1 MSQPSISIACHQTL
15 LGSNGINIIYGHLSV
30 VTGDSDELLN
40 FNSTLT
46 SYLDLFFSMMNVTNN
61 ITDATNDDSSLA
73 AGAVAGIVI
82 TIVVM
87 TMSMIV
93 VILIV
98 VVFCYNHYKQL

>member
-1 MSQPSISIACHQTL
+1 VICS
-15 LGSNGINIIYGHLSV
+15 HLSV
-30 VTGDSDELLN
+30 VTGNSDELLN

-61 ITDATNDDSSLA
+61 VTDATNDDSSLA

-82 TIVVM
+82 TIAVL

-98 VVFCYNHYKQL
+98 CYNRYKQL

>member
-1 MSQPSISIACHQTL
+1 MICS
-15 LGSNGINIIYGHLSV
+15 HLSV
-30 VTGDSDELLN
+30 VTGNSDELLN

-61 ITDATNDDSSLA
+61 VTDATNDDSSLA

-82 TIVVM
+82 TIAVL

-98 VVFCYNHYKQL
+98 CYNRYKQL